1 MLSASLNKT
10 FPFLFSV
17 CTGHAGAPSRL
28 AADALLQSLFRF
40 QPTYVRDVLVVSFDD
55 NADALI
61 LECCRLLWEGQHAN
75 VAGRETG
82 KARSRHGPQNDNSA
96 VDDVS
101 RENRRSMAGGVS
113 VSEGAVRDL
122 SEIHLEEEPRMS
134 QQPLYSRSAHRV
146 LDAKAEGPEQGWVSI
161 SGDDKANVRTMSH
174 GVDRQGWFSSDDD
187 KANVR
192 TMSHDVGR
200 QGWFS
205 SDDDK
210 ANVRTMSHGVDRQ
223 GWFSS
228 DDDKANV
235 RTMSHGVDRQGWFSS
250 DDDKA
255 NVRTMSHGVDKQ
267 GWVSSDD
274 KANVRTMSHGVDRQ
288 GWVSGD
294 DKANVRTMSHGVD
307 RQGWVSS
314 DDKANVRTMSHG
326 VDKQGWVSSD
336 DKANVRTMSHG
347 VDRQGWVSGDDK
359 ANVRTMSHGV
369 DRQGWVSSDDKANVR
384 TMSHGVDRQGWV
396 SSDDKANVRT
406 MSRGVDRQGWFSG
419 DDKANNVRTTS
430 RGVVSSELSTSIQNR
445 EEYVTTNALAVV
457 CYMGDVTQA
466 DAEGI
471 VIAEGRGMLKPGM
484 VTKALCEI
492 AKISYEEL
500 RSSVYSKYGTLDL
513 KSGRVYFVDTGSSD
527 IVLQFKVIFLA
538 AVWRFRD
545 GDSAE
550 MWSRNMEQLYTQIL
564 YEADKRGLN
573 SVAIPL
579 LGSGNVCVCV
589 VCVCLCCVYECLICV
604 CRVYVCVMC
613 VV

>member
-10 FPFLFSV
+10 FPFLSSV

-82 KARSRHGPQNDNSA
+82 IARSRHGPQNDNSA

-122 SEIHLEEEPRMS
+122 SEIHLEEESRMS

-161 SGDDKANVRTMSH
+161 SG
-174 GVDRQGWFSSDDD
+174 
-187 KANVR
+187 
-192 TMSHDVGR
+192 
-200 QGWFS
+200 
-205 SDDDK
+205 DDK

-326 VDKQGWVSSD
+326 VDRQGWVSSD

-359 ANVRTMSHGV
+359 AN
-369 DRQGWVSSDDKANVR
+369 
-384 TMSHGVDRQGWV
+384 
-396 SSDDKANVRT
+396 
-406 MSRGVDRQGWFSG
+406 
-419 DDKANNVRTTS
+419 NVRTTS
-430 RGVVSSELSTSIQNR
+430 RSVVSSELSTSIQNR
-445 EEYVTTNALAVV
+445 EEYITTNALAVV

-484 VTKALCEI
+484 VTRALCEI

-513 KSGRVYFVDTGSSD
+513 KSGGVYFVDTGSSD
-527 IVLQFKVIFLA
+527 IVLEFKVIFLA

-589 VCVCLCCVYECLICV
+589 LCV
-604 CRVYVCVMC
+604 
-613 VV
+613 